1 MKKTIISIL
10 LLACLALGLCSCAG
24 GEKMKNGIKE
34 FGDGAKDALDDV
46 FTAEAPLEVTLC
58 AAAATVVETEEG
70 SVLSQTV
77 TGAVSGT
84 DAAVLLDWT
93 VTWGVNPYGEEVPV
107 TDYVTV
113 VPESDGALV
122 ADIIC
127 HQAIDRTAT
136 AIVTATVRGKDKS
149 ASCTVRYNG
158 IPSDIVFTDEDGTA
172 LENGLTL
179 ALGDSIAL
187 NVTLDNLFHDV
198 GADYSDF
205 EIETEISGTVTGEAS
220 NNGASTVSTGTIAPA
235 AIVDQGGRYQ
245 IAELFS
251 YNGGSVTLE
260 DGVLSIK
267 LPFGGKYFT
276 SPDGTRYTIVNFSKL
291 ASMKIYVKELQS
303 GLTEMFTIIFD
314 ATNVTLSDTTVTF

>member
-10 LLACLALGLCSCAG
+10 LLACLALSFCSCAG
-24 GEKMKNGIKE
+24 GDKMKNGIKE
-34 FGDGAKDALDDV
+34 FGDGAKDALNDV

-58 AAAATVVETEEG
+58 AATATVVETEEG
-70 SVLSQTV
+70 FVLSQTV
-77 TGAVSGT
+77 TGAVSGS
-84 DAAVLLDWT
+84 DEAALLDWT
-93 VTWGVNPYGEEVPV
+93 VAWGVNPYGEEVPV

-158 IPSDIVFTDEDGTA
+158 IPSDIVFTDEEGTA
-172 LENGLTL
+172 LENSLTL

-198 GADYSDF
+198 GAEYSDL
-205 EIETEISGTVTGEAS
+205 EIETVVSGTIRLSVDGVVTPYQAS
-220 NNGASTVSTGTIAPA
+220 
-235 AIVDQGGRYQ
+235 
-245 IAELFS
+245 ELFS
-251 YNGGSVTLE
+251 LNGGSVALE
-260 DGVLSIK
+260 DGVLTINIPAPSNS
-267 LPFGGKYFT
+267 GYFT
-276 SPDGTRYTIVNFSKL
+276 LPDYTRADWVGAKL
-291 ASMKIYVKELQS
+291 FTVTVTLTENVS
-303 GLTEMFTIIFD
+303 GLSESIFVNVD
-314 ATNVTLSDTTVTF
+314 TTNVTLSDTTVTF